1 MTFRPQDDC
10 PEVVPALRPFTSALE
25 RIYVAFHHGAHCH
38 GGQALAARRP
48 LFLFL
53 ATDPLDGY
61 MCSPKC
67 RPDIGALEAGVSWA
81 PHGSADIGLFCKPAA
96 YCGIVH
102 RFLPREAFNYKSN
115 PRLTHFRR
123 VTSHV
128 GTPLRHVHAIIINPS
143 FLRHVMMKPVLIRVP
158 QPSAASFGYK
168 VFLQCV
174 SVGPLSAMSRDSC
187 RYSTPQGPGSE
198 RINHSPINAD
208 RR

>member
-102 RFLPREAFNYKSN
+102 RFLPREAFNYKSKSASYSL
-115 PRLTHFRR
+115 PK
-123 VTSHV
+123 SHQPCWNAV
-128 GTPLRHVHAIIINPS
+128 AARTRHH
-143 FLRHVMMKPVLIRVP
+143 H
-158 QPSAASFGYK
+158 QPIFSATCHDEACANQGSPTVCRF
-168 VFLQCV
+168 VWLQCV